1 MVYEV
6 LGSRLPLGFMN
17 ELQVRLATQTNLPTG
32 SQSREVFLTSEAA
45 VVDSIAG
52 SVLSMPYKCGG
63 GKTREWVMLS
73 LGPEKGSKAADDGL
87 FPATRICGG

>member
-1 MVYEV
+1 M
-6 LGSRLPLGFMN
+6 
-17 ELQVRLATQTNLPTG
+17 RLATQTNLPTG

-73 LGPEKGSKAADDGL
+73 LGPEKGGKAADGWL
-87 FPATRICGG
+87 FPATRTSEKYMVYTVSVVHSSEELTR